1 MNPLVPFL
9 DRQGFV
15 MLDGG
20 ISTELERHG
29 ANLDDP
35 LWTSRVLLDAPGRVR
50 AMHRAFLEAGADVIA
65 TCSYQASIAGF
76 RRADLDE
83 ATARRTMR
91 GAVELAVEERN
102 RFWSMPSSRAGRL
115 RPLVAVSLGPY
126 GACLHD
132 GSEYHGEYGVD
143 DGVLRAFH
151 RERIALL
158 ADAGGDLFAFE
169 TIPSRREAEI
179 LLDLLPGFPGLKAWI
194 SFSCRDGGHVAHG
207 EPFAECARLAA
218 AAPQV
223 LAVGVNC
230 TAPRNIAPLLTAA
243 AGLGKP
249 LVAYPNSG
257 ERWDAGAQQWCGEAC
272 DDMDVLA
279 WHRLGARL
287 LGGCCRT
294 AAEDIARMRGTL
306 RAGLGD
312 PLAIARGKGQDTIV
326 E

>member
-1 MNPLVPFL
+1 
-9 DRQGFV
+9 

-29 ANLDDP
+29 ADLDDP
-35 LWTSRVLLDAPGRVR
+35 LWTSRVLLDAPERVR

-65 TCSYQASIAGF
+65 TCSYQASLPGFLRAG
-76 RRADLDE
+76 LDPN
-83 ATARRTMR
+83 AARRTMR

-102 RFWSMPSSRAGRL
+102 RFWSVPTHRSGRL

-143 DGVLRAFH
+143 DETVRAFH
-151 RERIALL
+151 RERIGLL
-158 ADAGGDLFAFE
+158 ADSGGDLFAFE

-179 LLDLLPGFPGLKAWI
+179 LLDLLPDFPALRAWI
-194 SFSCRDGGHVAHG
+194 SFSCRDGGRVAHG

-230 TAPRNIAPLLTAA
+230 TAPRNVAPLLTAA
-243 AGLGKP
+243 AGLVKP
-249 LVAYPNSG
+249 LAAYPNSG
-257 ERWDAGAQQWCGEAC
+257 ERWDAKAQRWCGEAC
-272 DDMDVLA
+272 EDMDVVA

-294 AAEDIARMRGTL
+294 AAGDIARMRGAL
-306 RAGLGD
+306 SAGLRG
-312 PLAIARGKGQDTIV
+312 PMAIARGKGEDTIV